1 MLLTNGRIHTLDAA
15 GTVVDT
21 LAVRDGRVRFAGR
34 RQDLNVPAGEETL
47 NLGGRAVLPGLVDG
61 HAHLMA
67 LARGRLTLDVTGLT
81 AEEEIARRVAETAA
95 RTPRGEWIGG
105 RGWDQNLWPGMR
117 FPTRAS
123 LDRAA
128 PHHPVALIRV
138 DGHAIWANAAAL
150 HAAGIS
156 RDTRD
161 PSGGIVVKDAYASRQ
176 EAELGALTPGRRA
189 DLVVCSDD
197 VFTCPEE
204 RIPDIVPL
212 LTLVSGEVV
221 FRREAQPQ

>member
-21 LAVRDGRVRFAGR
+21 LVVRDGRVRFAGR
-34 RQDLNVPAGEETL
+34 RQDV
-47 NLGGRAVLPGLVDG
+47 
-61 HAHLMA
+61 
-67 LARGRLTLDVTGLT
+67 
-81 AEEEIARRVAETAA
+81 VAETAA